1 MNKREKQIYSSSLFS
16 IWSSTVAQ
24 FLNTTNNT
32 KYLFYASR
40 EKNFI
45 YFNRGNYAIDSID
58 ITIGTTTITKL
69 LPVTASSDLFIDI
82 SEIVR
87 LNEGKIIDMLL
98 FVRPVG
104 YSPISISY
112 KVVLMEGYS
121 IDTIAQFL
129 NISQSN
135 YCNLLPL
142 AGLDYSGSN
151 SLSYFYPPT
160 KIIIPYENGVRKFS
174 NLSTIKL
181 PMAQQNY
188 GNANVDIYQGSIV
201 SSASNTYNFISI
213 NVANVQGGN
222 ANLRVIGN
230 VVNKVNFEQFNSNNK
245 YVAVKWKS
253 PIINATQFDST
264 GSSVSYSQ
272 IASYMY
278 NFFELVEYE
287 ESNEITSLEST
298 ASYMPYLVNSSVKC
312 KLRLSN
318 LTAYD
323 YIYYSQILKSTDVQ
337 VLFDYESE
345 ITLDNAFQ
353 PAKLEKTKLVYPTN
367 GTNVYNLEFNL
378 ILTEND

>member
-1 MNKREKQIYSSSLFS
+1 MNKKEKQIYSSNFFS
-16 IWSSTVAQ
+16 VWSSTVAQ

-45 YFNRGNYAIDSID
+45 YFSRGSNTIDSID

-69 LPVTASSDLFIDI
+69 LPVTASADLFIDI

-87 LNEGKIIDMLL
+87 LNEGKTIDMLL
-98 FVRPVG
+98 SVKPVG
-104 YSPISISY
+104 YSTISISY
-112 KVVLMEGYS
+112 KVVVMEGYS
-121 IDTIAQFL
+121 MDTIAQFL

-135 YCNLLPL
+135 YCSLFPL
-142 AGLDYSGSN
+142 AGLDYSEN
-151 SLSYFYPPT
+151 NTLSYFNPPT

-201 SSASNTYNFISI
+201 SRASNTNNFISI

-222 ANLRVIGN
+222 ANLRVMGS

-253 PIINATQFDST
+253 PIINATKFDST
-264 GSSVSYSQ
+264 GSSALYSQ
-272 IASYMY
+272 MASYMY

-287 ESNEITSLEST
+287 ESNEITSLESA